1 MKLFDVTV
9 MILVV
14 AVFLLTG
21 CRKVSDTRDLYV
33 YINKVQ
39 RQPITPIKPLPK
51 FLFTSFKRL
60 QLTNCKARYSV
71 HTFRL
76 IGIILNKQRHWALV
90 LLPNHQVIKVQQ
102 DDLIGREQAKVKKI
116 TASKMELLINNK
128 LCTISCHPAFAGIT
142 KLRG

>member
-9 MILVV
+9 MILIA

-39 RQPITPIKPLPK
+39 RQPIAPIKPLPK
-51 FLFTSFKRL
+51 FLFTSFKRT
-60 QLTNCKARYSV
+60 QLTDCKARYSV
-71 HTFRL
+71 HAFRL

-90 LLPNHQVIKVQQ
+90 LLPNHQVIKVQK
-102 DDLIGREQAKVKKI
+102 DDLIGREQAKVKQI
-116 TASKMELLINNK
+116 TVTEVELLVNNK
-128 LCTISCHPAFAGIT
+128 VLILKCFAQ
-142 KLRG
+142 